1 MSEAVA
7 ELSVLRDGEHRGR
20 GEVEHSFWAGGSL
33 VEAGFLGLGEVMVK
47 EIEGQVG
54 EGRGGLINNIA
65 ALNTEKYAMNHQLYV
80 TTPLS
85 LMLTSPSS

>member
-20 GEVEHSFWAGGSL
+20 GEEEHSFRAGGSL

-47 EIEGQVG
+47 EI
-54 EGRGGLINNIA
+54 INC
-65 ALNTEKYAMNHQLYV
+65 M
-80 TTPLS
+80 
-85 LMLTSPSS
+85 